1 MDEQRMEENNI
12 SLLHLQV
19 DSVILKLLICLDAE
33 ISFVDVSVPIRI
45 LVVVESSLVGFRED
59 V

>member
-1 MDEQRMEENNI
+1 MEEDNI

-19 DSVILKLLICLDAE
+19 DSVILKLLVGLDAE
-33 ISFVDVSVPIRI
+33 IGLVDVSVPIRI
-45 LVVVESSLVGFRED
+45 LVIVESSLVGLRKD